1 MELAGSVKGSF
12 LPETRKVK
20 HAERTCDSGSDERND
35 LAHCFSSF
43 MVLIN
48 GRRINSASYK
58 VLARGALYGK
68 R

>member
-35 LAHCFSSF
+35 LAHCCSSF

-48 GRRINSASYK
+48 
-58 VLARGALYGK
+58 RGQK
-68 R
+68 I

>member
-1 MELAGSVKGSF
+1 MELAGSVKRSF

-20 HAERTCDSGSDERND
+20 HAERACDSGSDERND

-48 GRRINSASYK
+48 WGPKNSASNK
-58 VLARGALYGK
+58 VLARGAFYGK

>member
-43 MVLIN
+43 MVLIKR
-48 GRRINSASYK
+48 GPKYSPPHK